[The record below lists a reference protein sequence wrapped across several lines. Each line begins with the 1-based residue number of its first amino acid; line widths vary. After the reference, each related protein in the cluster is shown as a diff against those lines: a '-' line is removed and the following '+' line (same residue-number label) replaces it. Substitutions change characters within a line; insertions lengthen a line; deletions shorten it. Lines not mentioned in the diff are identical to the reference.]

1 MENGWSIKKM
11 HRLIMLSKTYQM
23 SAVYDEATKV
33 KDPEDRLLSH
43 FPRQRLSIEEIRDAY
58 LAMGGELDLTMGG
71 TLDPGVGTDGE
82 TSAGRISMNP
92 EKTNRR
98 SIYLPLRRSN
108 LPTLYTLFDFGD
120 AATPEGHRSSTTVA
134 TQALF
139 AMNSPMVNREAKN
152 VADAALKQEKQDK
165 RRMQEIYLRVLDR
178 RPDANEID
186 QGLSYMAS
194 FRRKWNQI
202 SEEQAW
208 TSLTHALMVS
218 NEFIFVY

>member
-1 MENGWSIKKM
+1 MASCARRITTAGWATGRAIRNCSITWRRRFMENGWSIKKM

-23 SAVYDEATKV
+23 SAAYDEETKA
-33 KDPEDRLLSH
+33 KDPENRLLSH

-58 LAMGGELDLTMGG
+58 LAMGGDLDLTMGG

-120 AATPEGHRSSTTVA
+120 ATTPEGTSQPH
-134 TQALF
+134 
-139 AMNSPMVNREAKN
+139 
-152 VADAALKQEKQDK
+152 
-165 RRMQEIYLRVLDR
+165 DR
-178 RPDANEID
+178 RHAGAVRDEQPAGDSRGEERRGCRA
-186 QGLSYMAS
+186 AS
-194 FRRKWNQI
+194 RR
-202 SEEQAW
+202 SRTSGAW
-208 TSLTHALMVS
+208 KR
-218 NEFIFVY
+218 FICACSTAVRMPTRSIRA

>member
-1 MENGWSIKKM
+1 
-11 HRLIMLSKTYQM
+11 
-23 SAVYDEATKV
+23 
-33 KDPEDRLLSH
+33 
-43 FPRQRLSIEEIRDAY
+43 
-58 LAMGGELDLTMGG
+58 MGG

-108 LPTLYTLFDFGD
+108 LPTLFTLFDFGD
-120 AATPEGHRSSTTVA
+120 ATTPEGHRSPTTVA

-139 AMNSPMVNREAKN
+139 VMNSPMVIREADHLT
-152 VADAALKQEKQDK
+152 VSVLKQEKLD
-165 RRMQEIYLRVLDR
+165 RRRVEQIYLRVLDR

-186 QGLSYMAS
+186 QGLTYLADL
-194 FRRKWNQI
+194 RRKWSTI
-202 SEEQAW
+202 DEEKAW
-208 TSLTHALMVS
+208 TSFTHVLMAS